1 MRGSKERE
9 AKRMGSVETVE
20 TNQDILYEKNIF
32 PILKSKKIINKKE
45 KLSHHKQEKKIE
57 LLMCLED
64 TG

>member
-1 MRGSKERE
+1 
-9 AKRMGSVETVE
+9 MGSVETVE